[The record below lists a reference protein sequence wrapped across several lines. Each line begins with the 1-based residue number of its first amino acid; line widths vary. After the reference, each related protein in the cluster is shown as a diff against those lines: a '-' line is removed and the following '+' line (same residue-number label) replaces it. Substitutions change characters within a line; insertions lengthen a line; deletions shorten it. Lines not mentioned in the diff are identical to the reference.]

1 MRTMPAN
8 ARFAVSFADLCLL
21 LLGFFIL
28 LQARRGDP
36 VAVADGV
43 RTAFGVAAVAD
54 RLDLPAAGLFDP
66 GEAVLRAGARATLA
80 RLGARAA
87 AGHRRVRV
95 ESVGRD
101 RDSRRFDGWELA
113 AARVAAVARGVR
125 AGGLDERRIDVAMPT
140 IEGTGGGQRVRV
152 AVLP

>member
-1 MRTMPAN
+1 MTAN
-8 ARFAVSFADLCLL
+8 ARWALSFADLCLL

-43 RTAFGVAAVAD
+43 RTAFGVERPSD

-66 GEAVLRAGARATLA
+66 GEAVLREGPRATLA
-80 RLGARAA
+80 KIGARAA
-87 AGHRRVRV
+87 AAHARVRI
-95 ESVGRD
+95 ESIGRD

-125 AGGLDERRIDVAMPT
+125 AGGLDDSRIDVAMPT

-152 AVLP
+152 VVR